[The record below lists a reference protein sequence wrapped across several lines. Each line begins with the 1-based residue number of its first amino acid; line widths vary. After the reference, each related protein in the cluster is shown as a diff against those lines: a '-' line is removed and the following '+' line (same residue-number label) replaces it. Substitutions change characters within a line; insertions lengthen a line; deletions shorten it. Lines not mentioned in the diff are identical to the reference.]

1 MTSHDEKI
9 LQLLDRI
16 HATAQ
21 GRREKTIDGAVQ
33 TMERVNRTS
42 YGALRDLTENGH
54 KKGRPEPTVHS
65 WQSTQELLVND
76 DHLSPQAAASKAQAA
91 GEASPTEVTAVMVQA
106 LPDAPTAA
114 HDPYEATAI
123 MAAPAALL
131 DTAAPVALAAPAAP
145 SPAAREHAPEA
156 VVSGDGAT
164 YGGQGS
170 NEGSGSLFQET
181 QVIWFRRLFRR
192 R

>member
-1 MTSHDEKI
+1 MTTHDEKI
-9 LQLLDRI
+9 LQLIDRI

-42 YGALRDLTENGH
+42 YGALRELTENGH
-54 KKGRPEPTVHS
+54 KKARPAPATQS
-65 WQSTQELLVND
+65 WHVPAQEILASD
-76 DHLSPQAAASKAQAA
+76 DGLAAQAKA
-91 GEASPTEVTAVMVQA
+91 EPVTEVTRLEVTAVMVPA
-106 LPDAPTAA
+106 LT
-114 HDPYEATAI
+114 EETVV
-123 MAAPAALL
+123 MAAPIP
-131 DTAAPVALAAPAAP
+131 TVPPVQ
-145 SPAAREHAPEA
+145 RHAPPEG

-164 YGGQGS
+164 YGGS
-170 NEGSGSLFQET
+170 NFQQT

>member
-1 MTSHDEKI
+1 MTTHDEKI

-33 TMERVNRTS
+33 TIERVNRTS

-54 KKGRPEPTVHS
+54 KKNRPAPAPQAWHVPA
-65 WQSTQELLVND
+65 QEILAND
-76 DHLSPQAAASKAQAA
+76 DGLAAETTARAQA
-91 GEASPTEVTAVMVQA
+91 EPVTEVTRMEVTAVMV
-106 LPDAPTAA
+106 PPPIEETAV
-114 HDPYEATAI
+114 
-123 MAAPAALL
+123 MM
-131 DTAAPVALAAPAAP
+131 APVAVQPP
-145 SPAAREHAPEA
+145 EDRHHAPED

-164 YGGQGS
+164 YGGS
-170 NEGSGSLFQET
+170 VFQQT
-181 QVIWFRRLFRR
+181 QIIWFRRLFRR